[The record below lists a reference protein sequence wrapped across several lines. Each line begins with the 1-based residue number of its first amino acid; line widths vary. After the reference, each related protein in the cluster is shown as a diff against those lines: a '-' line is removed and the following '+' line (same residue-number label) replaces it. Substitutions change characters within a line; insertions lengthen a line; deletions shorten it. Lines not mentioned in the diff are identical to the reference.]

1 MEVILNGVGSVCL
14 SAPTSL
20 FIAQSCG
27 TNLLIES
34 EAGRDMAGDLARKDS
49 ESPSPSAAEDKTET

>member
-1 MEVILNGVGSVCL
+1 MILNGVGSVCL
-14 SAPTSL
+14 SAPRSL

-34 EAGRDMAGDLARKDS
+34 EAGRDVAGDLAREDT
-49 ESPSPSAAEDKTET
+49 ESPTPFAAKCKTEK